1 MAEFGIKAT
10 DLSAPQ
16 GAGARVIEGVQPA
29 TSSIQ
34 IPSGISQLGVD
45 LVDSL
50 RRGEIQK
57 AKDQAAQRENQV
69 MGQYTREIAAL
80 QDAATQG
87 MSPAEVAAKTRRIN
101 AQYTTIAAENGW
113 LESFKKSQDLALG
126 ATGTGAIVNQAEEQR
141 KANVTYLRGKDV
153 YVPPDADDNYINQL
167 MRHQTDKQTMMQD
180 FTFNEQQA
188 AANRSATGF
197 NQSQEDRRRKEET
210 TKLITGFAGTSF
222 QELSVQTDKIIADHR
237 AGRIGIE
244 EARAE
249 IQKLSAKSS
258 QGIDAITAA
267 DPSMGTPFRN
277 TLTTYLDTQVKRLEG
292 ENVDLDNE
300 AKAIVNRSKVVS
312 LQKSPELAQAAA
324 LSELVGRTVA
334 GSQTVESIT
343 AQALVR
349 FTTQD
354 TTSASDVPNVVGG
367 GIGKTAEVTLY
378 SHAKEGLN
386 LVRSGQTSRPEV
398 AKQEA
403 FQLTNNIL
411 DQLGDKFN
419 SRKVKD
425 TDLKE
430 VAQFMASPEF
440 AYFVK
445 EGGMRTDVADT
456 ARDAYMQLY
465 RRSVDQGVQAQLNQ
479 PIPTGVRQN
488 RPNDPDISGTTMDA
502 LDIRFT
508 NGQVAFVPKTG
519 QQYSSPSIS
528 RIVSERARELS
539 GVSQSLTQIVRIGAH
554 LEGTTDYQAYW
565 EANKASILPY
575 YYGDQEKL
583 KGDKIAPDGTVYEWV
598 GGPNGN
604 TRDRSNWR
612 VKSTSSGTT
621 GKQ

>member
-1 MAEFGIKAT
+1 LAEFGIKAT

-45 LVDSL
+45 LVNTL
-50 RRGEIQK
+50 RQGEEQK
-57 AKDQAAQRENQV
+57 AKDQAKQRENET
-69 MGQYTREIAAL
+69 MGRYTREIASL
-80 QDAATQG
+80 QDAASQG
-87 MSPAEVAAKTRRIN
+87 LSPAEIAAKTRRIN

-126 ATGTGAIVNQAEEQR
+126 STEVGAVVNQAEEQR

-167 MRHQTDKQTMMQD
+167 MKHQTDKQTMMQD

-197 NQSQEDRRRKEET
+197 NQSQEDRRKKEET

-237 AGRIGIE
+237 AGKIPLE
-244 EARAE
+244 QARAE
-249 IQKLSAKSS
+249 IQRLAAKSS

-267 DPSMGTPFRN
+267 DPSMGSPFRN

-292 ENVDLDNE
+292 ESTDLDNE
-300 AKAIVNRSKVVS
+300 AKAIVNRSKLIS
-312 LQKSPELAQAAA
+312 LQKSPQVATAAA
-324 LSELVGRTVA
+324 LSELVGRTVS
-334 GSQTVESIT
+334 GSQTVEHIT
-343 AQALVR
+343 AEALAR
-349 FTTQD
+349 FTTED
-354 TTSASDVPNVVGG
+354 LTNKSDVPNVVGG

-378 SHAKEGLN
+378 SHAKESLN

-398 AKQEA
+398 AKKEA
-403 FQLTNNIL
+403 FQLANNIL

-419 SRKVKD
+419 SRKVRD

-430 VAQFMASPEF
+430 VAQFMGSPEF

-445 EGGMRTDVADT
+445 EGGMRADVADT
-456 ARDAYMQLY
+456 ARNAYMQIY
-465 RRSVDQGVQAQLNQ
+465 RKSIDQGIQEQLNQ
-479 PIPTGVRQN
+479 PIPVGARQN
-488 RPNDPDISGTTMDA
+488 RPNDPPVSGATMDA

-508 NGQVAFVPKTG
+508 NGQVSFVPKTG
-519 QQYSSPSIS
+519 QDYGTSSLN
-528 RIVSERARELS
+528 RIVTERARDLMP
-539 GVSQSLTQIVRIGAH
+539 QAQALTQIVRIGAH
-554 LEGTTDYQAYW
+554 LEGTTDYQQYW
-565 EANKASILPY
+565 EQNKASILPY
-575 YYGDQEKL
+575 YYGDQAKL
-583 KGDKIAPDGTVYEWV
+583 QGDKVAPDGTVYEWI

-604 TRDRSNWR
+604 TRDRNNWR
-612 VKSTSSGTT
+612 VKPSSGTA
-621 GKQ
+621 GQ